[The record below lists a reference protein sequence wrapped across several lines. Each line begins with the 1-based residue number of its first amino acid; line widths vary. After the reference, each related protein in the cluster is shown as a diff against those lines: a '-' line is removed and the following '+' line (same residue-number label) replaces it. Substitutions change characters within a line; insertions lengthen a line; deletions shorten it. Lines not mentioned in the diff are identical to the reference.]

1 MWLNLSTALGW
12 KPIIIIGLVI
22 VFLIAGSRLYYNNE
36 RNRVRRDNIV
46 ELQTISDFKIRE
58 INHWRAER
66 LSEAQFFPGEKI
78 FIEHTKKLLSNV
90 NYTSTK
96 QYFYETLIPIKK
108 NHLYENLFITD
119 TEGKILYS
127 LDSELTKT
135 DSVVLSGIKNAASE
149 HKIVYTDF
157 YFCKVHKK
165 THYDIISPI
174 INEKDIPIA
183 TLVLRID
190 PEDYLYPIIQTWPVP
205 SKTAETLIF
214 RKEGNNVLF
223 LNELRHRKE
232 TALKLRIPLSRAD
245 VVAIKAILYGEG
257 IIEGNDYRNVEVFG
271 NVHKIP
277 GTTWYLVTKIDKSE
291 VYSGLQETAILI
303 SFITILSIML
313 IAAGL
318 VLVYK
323 YRQGNIYKEILLKDK
338 NLADTQEEYRTTIY
352 SIGDGVI
359 TADIKGRVIRMNPVA
374 EQLTGWKE
382 KEASGK
388 KLEKIFNIINEETNK
403 PIDNPVQKVLR
414 GGIVVGLA
422 NHTLLISKSGK
433 GIPIADNGAP
443 IKNEAGETIGVVLV
457 FRDQTAER
465 ETEKKLRESELKFS
479 SVFHFS
485 PAGIVI
491 SSMSDGRLIEVNDTF
506 LKMSGYER
514 KEVIGLKVIDL
525 GMWVYPEVRSQ
536 FLNLIN
542 KENQIATIETEFR
555 KKSGEVRIGKARGRI
570 IDVEGSKYLLTVM
583 EDTTERKVNE
593 KILRESE
600 EKNKALVNAI
610 PDLVFLISEEG
621 IFIDYRASEQ
631 EKLLVPPEKF
641 LGKQIYD
648 VLPPEVAVITQKN
661 LDKLFESRE
670 IQEYEYQ
677 LLSEGKTKSYE
688 CRLAICGEDKA
699 LAIVRDITIRKRAE
713 ENIRKLS
720 RGVEQSPATIVITD
734 INGNIEYVNPK
745 FTEVTGYTF
754 DEVNGLNSRIL
765 KSGKMPP
772 KGYEELWTTIL
783 SKKEWRGEFQNKKKN
798 GELYWELASI
808 SPILDEQ
815 GEITNFI
822 AIKENITEQK
832 RLMNELIEAKQ
843 KAEEMNRI
851 KTYFYAN
858 MSHELRTPFVGIVGF
873 AELLAETLE
882 KPEEKE
888 MAEAI
893 LKASKRLTDTLN
905 KILNVTNIEFGKLEL
920 HINGVDVY
928 EKIESL
934 RILYSKAAEQQNTNI
949 KTEFKCDRFL
959 LRTDEKLLEE
969 ILSNLINNAVKF
981 TFDGIIK
988 IIVEKIEETDRDY
1001 LMITVAD
1008 TGVGIPEDKQ
1018 EIVWKEF
1025 RQVSEGYG
1033 RTSEGTGLGLSIVKK
1048 YTELLNGKI
1057 SLKSDVG
1064 KGSIFTLELPL
1075 IVDLE
1080 EAKEIEPEIKDEEI
1094 LSSEKSAGPFKILIV
1109 EDDNIT
1115 AKFIKKILSDCYKA
1129 DVAKNAKSALELVQ
1143 NNIYAALLVDINL
1156 GGGMNGVELMQKVRK
1171 VANYES
1177 IPIIAVTAYA
1187 SNNDRAEFLAK
1198 GFSHYISKPF
1208 AQNDLRDLLQEALNR
1223 K

>member
-1 MWLNLSTALGW
+1 MW
-12 KPIIIIGLVI
+12 KPIVIIGI
-22 VFLIAGSRLYYNNE
+22 VVAFMISGEYFYYNAEKNRIKHE
-36 RNRVRRDNIV
+36 RIKDLETITKLKIG
-46 ELQTISDFKIRE
+46 ELTRWHE
-58 INHWRAER
+58 ER
-66 LSEAQFFPGEKI
+66 FSEAKFFPGEKI
-78 FIEHTKKLLSNV
+78 FIENTKQLLSNSNISNV
-90 NYTSTK
+90 K
-96 QYFYETLIPIKK
+96 EYFYETLSPIKE
-108 NHLYENLFITD
+108 NHKYENIFITD
-119 TEGKILYS
+119 TNGVILYS
-127 LDSELTKT
+127 LDTTSTLLKL
-135 DSVVLSGIKNAASE
+135 DSVLSITIHEAAIKRSLF
-149 HKIVYTDF
+149 YTDF
-157 YFCKVHKK
+157 YKCKVHNKI
-165 THYDIISPI
+165 HYDIVSPI
-174 INEKDIPIA
+174 INKSGNTIA
-183 TLVLRID
+183 VMILRID
-190 PEDYLYPIIQTWPVP
+190 PEDYLYPFIQSWPVP
-205 SKTAETLIF
+205 SKTSETSIF
-214 RKEGNNVLF
+214 RVEGDHVLF
-223 LNELRHRKE
+223 LNELRHRNN
-232 TALKLRIPLSRAD
+232 TALNLELPLSATR
-245 VVAIKAILYGEG
+245 VVVIQAIINREG
-257 IIEGNDYRNVEVFG
+257 IIEGKDYRNVDVLG
-271 NVHKIP
+271 NVHKVP
-277 GTTWYLVTKIDKSE
+277 GTAWYLVAKTDMVE
-291 VYSGLQETAILI
+291 VYSELNDIFILLLFIGILAIL
-303 SFITILSIML
+303 L
-313 IAAGL
+313 IGTGVAL
-318 VLVYK
+318 IYK
-323 YRQGNIYKEILLKDK
+323 FRQGNLFKEMLLKDK
-338 NLADTQEEYRTTIY
+338 NLADAQEEFRTTIY

-359 TADIKGRVIRMNPVA
+359 TTDIKGRIIRMNLIA

-382 KEASGK
+382 KDASGK
-388 KLEKIFNIINEETNK
+388 KLEKVFYIINEETKK
-403 PIDNPVQKVLR
+403 PIENPVQKVLHE
-414 GGIVVGLA
+414 GIVIGLA
-422 NHTLLISKSGK
+422 NHTVLISKSGK
-433 GIPIADNGAP
+433 EIPIADNGAP

-465 ETEKKLRESELKFS
+465 KAEEKLRESELKFS

-491 SSMSDGRLIEVNDTF
+491 SSISDGRLVEVNDTF

-525 GMWVYPEVRSQ
+525 GMWVYPEVRNQ

-555 KKSGEVRIGKARGRI
+555 KKSGEVRIGKARGRVV
-570 IDVEGSKYLLTVM
+570 DVEGGKYLLTVM
-583 EDTTERKVNE
+583 EDITERKANE

-610 PDLVFLISEEG
+610 PDLIFLINKEG
-621 IFIDYRASEQ
+621 FFVDYRVSEQ
-631 EKLLVPPEKF
+631 EKLYASPKQF

-648 VLPPEVAVITQKN
+648 VLPSEIALITQTYLN
-661 LDKLFESRE
+661 KLFETHE
-670 IQEYEYQ
+670 LQVYEYQ
-677 LLSEGKTKSYE
+677 LASEGTIKSYE
-688 CRLAICGEDKA
+688 CRLSMSGEDKA
-699 LAIVRDITIRKRAE
+699 LAIVRDITIRRRAE
-713 ENIRKLS
+713 KNIRRLT

-754 DEVNGLNSRIL
+754 DEVKGLNPRIL
-765 KSGKMPP
+765 KSGKMPR
-772 KGYEELWTTIL
+772 KGYEEMWTTIL
-783 SKKEWRGEFQNKKKN
+783 NKKEWRGEFQNRKKD

-815 GEITNFI
+815 GEIINFI
-822 AIKENITEQK
+822 AVKENITEQK

-888 MAEAI
+888 MAEEI

-905 KILNVTNIEFGKLEL
+905 KILNVTNIEFGKLEV
-920 HINGVDVY
+920 HISGVDVY

-949 KTEFKCDRFL
+949 KTEFKCERFL

-1001 LMITVAD
+1001 LMIMVAD

-1057 SLKSDVG
+1057 NLKSGVG

-1080 EAKEIEPEIKDEEI
+1080 EAKETEPEIKDKEI
-1094 LSSEKSAGPFKILIV
+1094 LPLEKPAGQFKILVV
-1109 EDDNIT
+1109 EDDSI
-1115 AKFIKKILSDCYKA
+1115 AIDFIKKILSDRYQI
-1129 DVAKNAKSALELVQ
+1129 DFAKNAESAFKMVQ
-1143 NNIYAALLVDINL
+1143 ENAYAALLVDINL
-1156 GGGMNGVELMQKVRK
+1156 GEGMNGLELAQKIRK
-1171 VANYES
+1171 VPDYRS
-1177 IPIIAVTAYA
+1177 MPIIAVTAYA
-1187 SNNDRAEFLAK
+1187 SNRDRSEFLAN

-1208 AQNDLRDLLQEALNR
+1208 ALKDLKKLLQDALN
-1223 K
+1223 